1 MAEPCAFMFERS
13 VISHKEPIGLPRST
27 APDKKILV
35 FVARDF
41 EHFCH
46 RYLVYRFAGLRSRLF
61 RSTSMVVSFLV
72 FSLTPGALQKLRLPT
87 GLQKNWQLVEKSP
100 PVGNGNEHWCN
111 RLRRSKAAAPNLS
124 SHVRI
129 GKQRR
134 SLKKATDRHYFE
146 KIRFWLTTGQ
156 RSCLRTH
163 CGTARLRRAWTWRHA
178 LAWTSRGSKRPAYRY
193 AQHPEFRR

>member
-1 MAEPCAFMFERS
+1 MFERS
-13 VISHKEPIGLPRST
+13 VISHKKPIGLPRST

-87 GLQKNWQLVEKSP
+87 GLQKNWQLVENSP

-111 RLRRSKAAAPNLS
+111 RLRRSKAAA
-124 SHVRI
+124 RI
-129 GKQRR
+129 YLLTFGLENNAAH
-134 SLKKATDRHYFE
+134 LKKQLTGITRKNSVLAHHGPTILFANALRNCSPKASLDLATCFGMDFPGLQ
-146 KIRFWLTTGQ
+146 KASVSI
-156 RSCLRTH
+156 
-163 CGTARLRRAWTWRHA
+163 
-178 LAWTSRGSKRPAYRY
+178 RPA
-193 AQHPEFRR
+193 P